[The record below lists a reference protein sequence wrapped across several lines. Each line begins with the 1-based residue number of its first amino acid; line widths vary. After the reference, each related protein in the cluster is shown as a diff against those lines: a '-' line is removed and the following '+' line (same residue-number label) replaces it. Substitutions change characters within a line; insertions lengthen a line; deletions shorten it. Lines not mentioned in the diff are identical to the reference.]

1 MAIQNF
7 LSGGF
12 YGSIGKL
19 TGRRWKNKRVV
30 QTKFKPKNPR
40 TPAQQEQ
47 RRLFTQGSA
56 LAKIAQQVN
65 WKAPQFEN
73 PIRTDWNQRQ
83 SIAIDALKNGQTEWE
98 ALPLAP
104 TTFKPQHT
112 IGTCTLQSIDANN
125 IIQVVFE
132 GTNLEANKKY
142 ACAIFIQSGDKKGQI
157 IVGSTPEASV
167 DALTA
172 SFRLTESD
180 GIEGEEVYIKIASID
195 DTTTDTVTLSAGIYL
210 QQKSATPYE
219 FNATLQSITYVAP
232 NQLKIAVKI
241 GAETI
246 ESYDPF
252 TNINIRIYDNVWLK
266 STAVNTDTLSTDNAT
281 RIDTSLD
288 IVRTTVAKSS
298 ATVTFVA
305 QYENIPNIEKYAAKI
320 DISFT
325 ANNVKGTDSAEAT
338 ESLRIAAQTFPEYL
352 QPIYTPIADQ
362 PIYIRVANREQMNG
376 TWVLSGNGYTNT
388 TQTAENKVL
397 CISNTYDE
405 EAGSYDNIQSITLT
419 DSREYTGEELEELLD
434 NYGLD
439 MRINGEK
446 FGIGIYDDEIV
457 TFSGTIEYLVY
468 SDDMKI
474 ALYGY
479 RVAKIPEDS
488 YKTRQINLFFQ
499 N

>member
-40 TPAQQEQ
+40 TPAQQAQ
-47 RRLFTQGSA
+47 RELFTRGSA

-104 TTFKPQHT
+104 TDFKAQHT
-112 IGTCTLQSIDANN
+112 IGTCTLQSISADNLM
-125 IIQVVFE
+125 QVVFE
-132 GTNLEANKKY
+132 GTNLEAGKKY
-142 ACAIFIQSGDKKGQI
+142 ACALFIQSGDKKGQI
-157 IVGSTPEASV
+157 IVGNTPEATT

-210 QQKSATPYE
+210 QQKGETPYE

-241 GAETI
+241 GSETI
-246 ESYDPF
+246 DSYDPF
-252 TNINIRIYDNVWLK
+252 TNTNIRLYDNVWLK

-288 IVRTTVAKSS
+288 IVRTTVAKST
-298 ATVTFVA
+298 ATVTFA
-305 QYENIPNIEKYAAKI
+305 CQYSNIPNIEKYATKL

-325 ANNVKGTDSAEAT
+325 ANNIKGTNSVENT
-338 ESLRIAAQTFPEYL
+338 QSISLTAQDFPEYL
-352 QPIYTPIADQ
+352 QPVCDISDAQ
-362 PIYIRVANREQMNG
+362 NIYIKATTNTKING
-376 TWVLSGNGYTNT
+376 IFVMTGTAYADSARNTNGRLLVMPDTWETYENDTSEITSYTNQAGT
-388 TQTAENKVL
+388 RYT
-397 CISNTYDE
+397 DE
-405 EAGSYDNIQSITLT
+405 S
-419 DSREYTGEELEELLD
+419 LEELLD
-434 NYGLD
+434 NYSATVEIDG
-439 MRINGEK
+439 NE
-446 FGIGIYDDEIV
+446 IGWYVEDNEIKS
-457 TFSGTIEYLVY
+457 FSGVY
-468 SDDMKI
+468 TETLMLPKGKI
-474 ALYGY
+474 AFYGY
-479 RVAKIPEDS
+479 RVF
-488 YKTRQINLFFQ
+488 NLPKNEYNDYAITITFAS
-499 N
+499 